1 MGSTFRDVAPTQV
14 EILDWTCVFSFLFTS
29 HLFAMKNY
37 FRFLGLLGA
46 SLGTITIAQA
56 QTPLD
61 GLMMPK
67 GEICIALQYDQVT
80 WDRYW
85 EGSTIRVNQ
94 NIGTFTRQTDMPM
107 IVGGITDKVNVI
119 LSLPYVKTGASAG
132 QMAGVQGIQDFGI
145 SVKALLLEKSIGK
158 GKLTG
163 FSNLSFSTPASNYL
177 SDYMPFS
184 LGFGAKELGIRAIGK
199 YELDKGAY
207 LRVSYSFLN
216 RGITEAER
224 DFYYADGSFYTSKM
238 DVPNALLGQVTV
250 GSWMMKK
257 KLRVEASLT
266 TFQSTSGDDI
276 QVYSMPQPTN
286 KVDFDR
292 IEGFA
297 QYYFRTNGGLGLIA
311 SYQQA
316 ISGRNMGQF
325 SGYGFGLTYQFK
337 ALQ

>member
-1 MGSTFRDVAPTQV
+1 
-14 EILDWTCVFSFLFTS
+14 
-29 HLFAMKNY
+29 MKNY
-37 FRFLGLLGA
+37 FRFLGLLCA
-46 SLGTITIAQA
+46 SLGILTIAQA

-67 GEICIALQYDQVT
+67 GEICIALQYEQVT

-94 NIGTFTRQTDMPM
+94 NIGTFTRQMGMPM

-119 LSLPYVKTGASAG
+119 LSLPYVKTAASAG
-132 QMAGVQGIQDFGI
+132 QMAGVQGIQDLGI
-145 SVKALLLEKSIGK
+145 SVKALFLEKTIGK

-184 LGFGAKELGIRAIGK
+184 LGLGANELGIRAIGK
-199 YELDKGAY
+199 YELNKGLYVRASYAY
-207 LRVSYSFLN
+207 LN
-216 RGITEAER
+216 RGTTNAER
-224 DFYYADGSFYTSKM
+224 EYYYANGSVYSSTM
-238 DVPNALLGQVTV
+238 NVPDAFQSQLTL
-250 GSWMMKK
+250 GSWLFNYR
-257 KLRVEASLT
+257 LRVEASLT
-266 TFQSTSGDDI
+266 TIRSASGDDI
-276 QVYSMPQPTN
+276 RTYCMPLPTN

-297 QYYFRTNGGLGLIA
+297 QYYFKSGGKGLGLIA

-325 SGYGFGLTYQFK
+325 SGYGLGITYQFK
-337 ALQ
+337 AF

>member
-1 MGSTFRDVAPTQV
+1 
-14 EILDWTCVFSFLFTS
+14 
-29 HLFAMKNY
+29 MKVNQL
-37 FRFLGLLGA
+37 FLGLLVA
-46 SLGTITIAQA
+46 SLGFVRLSIA

-67 GEICIALQYDQVT
+67 GEICLAIVYENTT

-94 NIGTFTRQTDMPM
+94 NIGTFTKQMGMPM

-119 LSLPYVKTGASAG
+119 LSLPYLKTEASAG
-132 QMAGVQGIQDFGI
+132 QLTGVQGIQDLGL

-163 FSNLSFSTPASNYL
+163 FSNLSYSTPASNYL

-184 LGFGAKELGIRAIGK
+184 LGFGANELGIRAIGK
-199 YELDKGAY
+199 YELDKGPYFRA
-207 LRVSYSFLN
+207 SYSYLH
-216 RGITEAER
+216 RGVTEAER
-224 DFYYADGSFYTSKM
+224 DFYYTDQAFYTSKM
-238 DVPNALLGQVTV
+238 DVPNAFLGQVTI
-250 GSWMMKK
+250 GSWMFKK

-266 TFQSTSGDDI
+266 TIKSTSGDDI
-276 QVYSMPQPTN
+276 RVYSMPQPTN

-292 IEGFA
+292 VEGFA
-297 QYYFRTNGGLGLIA
+297 QYYFNSNGRGFGLIA
-311 SYQQA
+311 SYQKA

-325 SGYGFGLTYQFK
+325 SGYGLGITYQFK
-337 ALQ
+337 AF

>member
-1 MGSTFRDVAPTQV
+1 
-14 EILDWTCVFSFLFTS
+14 
-29 HLFAMKNY
+29 MKVNQL
-37 FRFLGLLGA
+37 FLGLLVA
-46 SLGTITIAQA
+46 SLGFVRLSIA

-67 GEICIALQYDQVT
+67 GEICLAIVYENTT

-94 NIGTFTRQTDMPM
+94 NIGNFTRQMGMPM

-119 LSLPYVKTGASAG
+119 LSLPYVKTAASAG
-132 QMAGVQGIQDFGI
+132 QLTGVQGIQDFGI

-163 FSNLSFSTPASNYL
+163 FSNLSLSTPASNYL

-184 LGFGAKELGIRAIGK
+184 LGFGANELGIRAIGK
-199 YELDKGAY
+199 YELDKGPYFRASYAY
-207 LRVSYSFLN
+207 LN
-216 RGITEAER
+216 RGTTQADRE
-224 DFYYADGSFYTSKM
+224 YYFSNGSFYTSTM
-238 DVPNALLGQVTV
+238 DVPDAFQGQVTV
-250 GSWMMKK
+250 GSWMFNK

-266 TFQSTSGDDI
+266 TIRSASGDDI
-276 QVYSMPQPTN
+276 RTYCMPLPTN

-292 IEGFA
+292 VEGFA
-297 QYYFRTNGGLGLIA
+297 QYYFKTNGGFGLIA
-311 SYQQA
+311 SYQKA

-325 SGYGFGLTYQFK
+325 SGYGLGITYQFK
-337 ALQ
+337 AF

>member
-1 MGSTFRDVAPTQV
+1 
-14 EILDWTCVFSFLFTS
+14 
-29 HLFAMKNY
+29 MKVNQL
-37 FRFLGLLGA
+37 FLGLLVA
-46 SLGTITIAQA
+46 SLGFVRLSIA

-67 GEICIALQYDQVT
+67 GEICLAIVYENTT

-94 NIGTFTRQTDMPM
+94 NIGTFTRQMGMPM

-119 LSLPYVKTGASAG
+119 LSLPYVKTDASAG
-132 QMAGVQGIQDFGI
+132 QLTGVQGIQDLGL

-163 FSNLSFSTPASNYL
+163 FSNLSYSTPASNYL

-184 LGFGAKELGIRAIGK
+184 LGFGANELGIRAIGK
-199 YELDKGAY
+199 YELDKGPYFRA
-207 LRVSYSFLN
+207 SYSYLH
-216 RGITEAER
+216 RGVTEAER
-224 DFYYADGSFYTSKM
+224 DFYYTNQAYYTAKM
-238 DVPNALLGQVTV
+238 DVPNAFLGQVTI
-250 GSWMMKK
+250 GSWMFKK

-266 TFQSTSGDDI
+266 TIKSTSGDDI
-276 QVYSMPQPTN
+276 REYSMPQPTN

-292 IEGFA
+292 VEGFA
-297 QYYFRTNGGLGLIA
+297 QYYFNSNGRGFGLIA
-311 SYQQA
+311 SYQKA

-325 SGYGFGLTYQFK
+325 SGYGLGITYQFK
-337 ALQ
+337 AF

>member
-1 MGSTFRDVAPTQV
+1 
-14 EILDWTCVFSFLFTS
+14 
-29 HLFAMKNY
+29 MKVNQL
-37 FRFLGLLGA
+37 FLGLLVA
-46 SLGTITIAQA
+46 SLGFVRLSIA

-67 GEICIALQYDQVT
+67 GEICLAIVYENTT

-94 NIGTFTRQTDMPM
+94 NIGTFTKHMGMPM
-107 IVGGITDKVNVI
+107 LVGGITDKVNVI
-119 LSLPYVKTGASAG
+119 LSLPYVKTAASAG
-132 QMAGVQGIQDFGI
+132 QLTGVEGIQDFGI
-145 SVKALLLEKSIGK
+145 SVKALLLEKSLGK

-163 FSNLSFSTPASNYL
+163 FSNLSLSTPASNYL

-184 LGFGAKELGIRAIGK
+184 LGFGANELGIRAIGK
-199 YELDKGAY
+199 YELDKGPYFRASYAY
-207 LRVSYSFLN
+207 LN
-216 RGITEAER
+216 RGTTQADRE
-224 DFYYADGSFYTSKM
+224 YYFSNGSFYTSTM
-238 DVPNALLGQVTV
+238 DVPDAFQGQVTV
-250 GSWMMKK
+250 GSWMFNK

-266 TFQSTSGDDI
+266 TIRSASGDDI
-276 QVYSMPQPTN
+276 RTYCMPLPTN

-297 QYYFRTNGGLGLIA
+297 QYYFKTNGGFGLIA

-325 SGYGFGLTYQFK
+325 SGYGLGITYQFK
-337 ALQ
+337 AF

>member
-1 MGSTFRDVAPTQV
+1 
-14 EILDWTCVFSFLFTS
+14 
-29 HLFAMKNY
+29 MKVNQL
-37 FRFLGLLGA
+37 FLGLLVA
-46 SLGTITIAQA
+46 SLGFVRLSIA

-67 GEICIALQYDQVT
+67 GEICLAIVYENTT

-94 NIGTFTRQTDMPM
+94 NIGTFTKHMGMPM

-119 LSLPYVKTGASAG
+119 LSLPYVKTEASAG
-132 QMAGVQGIQDFGI
+132 QLTGVQGIQDFGI
-145 SVKALLLEKSIGK
+145 SVKALLLEKSLGK

-163 FSNLSFSTPASNYL
+163 FSNLSLSTPASNYL

-184 LGFGAKELGIRAIGK
+184 LGFGANELGIRAIGK
-199 YELDKGAY
+199 YELDKGPYFRA
-207 LRVSYSFLN
+207 SYSYLY
-216 RGITEAER
+216 RGVTEAER
-224 DFYYADGSFYTSKM
+224 DFYFADQDAYYTSKM
-238 DVPNALLGQVTV
+238 DVPNAFLGQVTI
-250 GSWMMKK
+250 GSWMFKK

-266 TFQSTSGDDI
+266 AIKSTSGDDI
-276 QVYSMPQPTN
+276 RVYSMPQPTN

-297 QYYFRTNGGLGLIA
+297 QYYFKTNGGFGLIA

-325 SGYGFGLTYQFK
+325 SGYGLGITYQFK
-337 ALQ
+337 AF

>member
-1 MGSTFRDVAPTQV
+1 
-14 EILDWTCVFSFLFTS
+14 
-29 HLFAMKNY
+29 MKVNQL
-37 FRFLGLLGA
+37 FLGLLVA
-46 SLGTITIAQA
+46 SLGFVRLSIA

-67 GEICIALQYDQVT
+67 GEICLAIVYENTT

-94 NIGTFTRQTDMPM
+94 NIGTFTRQMGMPM
-107 IVGGITDKVNVI
+107 LVGGITDKINVI
-119 LSLPYVKTGASAG
+119 LSLPYVKTEASAG
-132 QMAGVQGIQDFGI
+132 QLTGVQGIQDLGL

-184 LGFGAKELGIRAIGK
+184 LGFGANELGIRAIGK
-199 YELDKGAY
+199 YELDKGPYFRA
-207 LRVSYSFLN
+207 SYSYLH
-216 RGITEAER
+216 RGVTEAER
-224 DFYYADGSFYTSKM
+224 DFYYTDQAYYTAKM
-238 DVPNALLGQVTV
+238 DVPNAFLGQVTL
-250 GSWMMKK
+250 GSWMLKK
-257 KLRVEASLT
+257 RLRVEASLT
-266 TFQSTSGDDI
+266 AINSTSGDDI
-276 QVYSMPQPTN
+276 RDYSMPQPTN

-292 IEGFA
+292 VEGFA
-297 QYYFRTNGGLGLIA
+297 QYYFNSNGRGFGLIA

-325 SGYGFGLTYQFK
+325 SGYGLGITYQFK
-337 ALQ
+337 AF

>member
-1 MGSTFRDVAPTQV
+1 
-14 EILDWTCVFSFLFTS
+14 
-29 HLFAMKNY
+29 MKNY
-37 FRFLGLLGA
+37 FRFLGLLCA
-46 SLGTITIAQA
+46 SLGILTIAHA

-67 GEICIALQYDQVT
+67 GEICIALQYEQGT

-85 EGSTIRVNQ
+85 EGTSVRVNQ
-94 NIGTFTRQTDMPM
+94 NIGTFTRQMGMPM

-145 SVKALLLEKSIGK
+145 SVKALLLEKTLGK

-199 YELDKGAY
+199 YELDKGPYVRASSSY
-207 LRVSYSFLN
+207 LH
-216 RGITEAER
+216 RGTTAAER
-224 DFYYADGSFYTSKM
+224 EFYYADGPFYTSTM
-238 DVPNALLGQVTV
+238 NVPDAIQSQFTL
-250 GSWMMKK
+250 GSWLFNYR
-257 KLRVEASLT
+257 LRVEASLT
-266 TFQSTSGDDI
+266 TFRSTSGDDI
-276 QVYSMPQPTN
+276 RTYCMPLPTN

-292 IEGFA
+292 VEGFA
-297 QYYFRTNGGLGLIA
+297 QYYFKNNGRGLGLIA
-311 SYQQA
+311 SYQQV

-325 SGYGFGLTYQFK
+325 SGFGLGITYQFK
-337 ALQ
+337 AL

>member
-1 MGSTFRDVAPTQV
+1 
-14 EILDWTCVFSFLFTS
+14 
-29 HLFAMKNY
+29 MKVNQL
-37 FRFLGLLGA
+37 FLGLLVA
-46 SLGTITIAQA
+46 SLGFVRLSIA

-67 GEICIALQYDQVT
+67 GEICLAIVYENTT

-94 NIGTFTRQTDMPM
+94 NIGTFTRQMGMPM

-119 LSLPYVKTGASAG
+119 LSLPYVKTEASAG
-132 QMAGVQGIQDFGI
+132 QLTGVQGIQDLGL

-163 FSNLSFSTPASNYL
+163 FSNLSYSTPASNYL

-184 LGFGAKELGIRAIGK
+184 LGFGANELGIRAIGK
-199 YELDKGAY
+199 YELDKGPYFRA
-207 LRVSYSFLN
+207 SYSYLH
-216 RGITEAER
+216 RGVTEAER
-224 DFYYADGSFYTSKM
+224 DFYYTDQAYYTAKM
-238 DVPNALLGQVTV
+238 DVPNAFLGQVTL
-250 GSWMMKK
+250 GSWMFKK

-266 TFQSTSGDDI
+266 TIKSTSGDDI
-276 QVYSMPQPTN
+276 RVYSMPQPTN

-292 IEGFA
+292 VEGFA
-297 QYYFRTNGGLGLIA
+297 QYYFNSNGRGFGLIA
-311 SYQQA
+311 SYQKA

-325 SGYGFGLTYQFK
+325 SGYGLGITYQFK
-337 ALQ
+337 AF

>member
-1 MGSTFRDVAPTQV
+1 
-14 EILDWTCVFSFLFTS
+14 
-29 HLFAMKNY
+29 MKNY
-37 FRFLGLLGA
+37 FRFLGLLCA
-46 SLGTITIAQA
+46 SLGIITIAHA

-94 NIGTFTRQTDMPM
+94 NIGTFTRQMGMPM

-119 LSLPYVKTGASAG
+119 LSLPYVKTAASAG
-132 QMAGVQGIQDFGI
+132 QLTGVQGIQDLGI
-145 SVKALLLEKSIGK
+145 SVKALFLEKAIGK

-163 FSNLSFSTPASNYL
+163 FSNLSYSTPASNYL

-184 LGFGAKELGIRAIGK
+184 LGFGANELGIRAIGK
-199 YELDKGAY
+199 YELDKGPYVRASYAY
-207 LRVSYSFLN
+207 LN
-216 RGITEAER
+216 RGTTNAER
-224 DFYYADGSFYTSKM
+224 EYYYANGSVYSSTM
-238 DVPNALLGQVTV
+238 DVPDALQGQLTL
-250 GSWMMKK
+250 GSWLFNYR
-257 KLRVEASLT
+257 LRVEASLT
-266 TFQSTSGDDI
+266 TIRSTSGDDI
-276 QVYSMPQPTN
+276 RTYCMPLPTN

-292 IEGFA
+292 VEGFA
-297 QYYFRTNGGLGLIA
+297 QYYFKNNGRGLGLIA

-325 SGYGFGLTYQFK
+325 AGYGLGITYQFK
-337 ALQ
+337 AL

>member
-1 MGSTFRDVAPTQV
+1 
-14 EILDWTCVFSFLFTS
+14 
-29 HLFAMKNY
+29 MKNH
-37 FRFLGLLGA
+37 FRFLALLCA
-46 SLGTITIAQA
+46 SLGIITIAHA

-94 NIGTFTRQTDMPM
+94 NIGTFTKQMGMPM

-119 LSLPYVKTGASAG
+119 LSLPYVKTAASAG
-132 QMAGVQGIQDFGI
+132 QLAGVQGIQDLGI
-145 SVKALLLEKSIGK
+145 SVKALFLEKPIGK

-163 FSNLSFSTPASNYL
+163 FSNLSYSTPASNYL

-184 LGFGAKELGIRAIGK
+184 LGFGANELGLRAIGK
-199 YELDKGAY
+199 YELDNGPYVRASYAY
-207 LRVSYSFLN
+207 LH
-216 RGITEAER
+216 RGTTEAER
-224 DFYYADGSFYTSKM
+224 EYYYANGPVYSSTM
-238 DVPNALLGQVTV
+238 DVPDALQGQLTLGT
-250 GSWMMKK
+250 WLFKYR
-257 KLRVEASLT
+257 LRVEASLT
-266 TFQSTSGDDI
+266 TIRSTSGDDI
-276 QVYSMPQPTN
+276 RTYCMPLPTN

-292 IEGFA
+292 VEGFA
-297 QYYFRTNGGLGLIA
+297 QYYFKSNGRGFGLIA

-325 SGYGFGLTYQFK
+325 SGYGLAITYQFK
-337 ALQ
+337 AF